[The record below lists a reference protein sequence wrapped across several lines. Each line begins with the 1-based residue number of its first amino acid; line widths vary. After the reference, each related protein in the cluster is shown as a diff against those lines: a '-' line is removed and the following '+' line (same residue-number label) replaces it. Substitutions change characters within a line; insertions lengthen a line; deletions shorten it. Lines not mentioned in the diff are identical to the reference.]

1 LNNWISL
8 GTSIPS
14 SNGIVGVNGAP
25 VSTDSKDYY
34 LRVILPSSWTEKIY
48 ANLLAWNGVT
58 EEYLETNFRI
68 FDEFTTSQNYLRFGD
83 GAKALDYYLGNSEK
97 LTILDSNI
105 TNSKKLTASITTDS
119 DFISI
124 LTYPYFYKEITGD
137 FTVEILT
144 NKSEYSNEFI
154 CGLKLCDYY
163 NPENFMYAFSSDENS
178 HSYSYINNIEVNISS
193 VIGNF
198 NYIRLSK
205 SGDIFTF
212 GGKQNLQDSIT
223 TIGSFTR
230 TDINNRMIVG
240 IFFGAPNYT
249 TRNYKISYFK
259 EI

>member
-1 LNNWISL
+1 
-8 GTSIPS
+8 
-14 SNGIVGVNGAP
+14 
-25 VSTDSKDYY
+25 
-34 LRVILPSSWTEKIY
+34 
-48 ANLLAWNGVT
+48 
-58 EEYLETNFRI
+58 
-68 FDEFTTSQNYLRFGD
+68 
-83 GAKALDYYLGNSEK
+83 
-97 LTILDSNI
+97 
-105 TNSKKLTASITTDS
+105 
-119 DFISI
+119 
-124 LTYPYFYKEITGD
+124 
-137 FTVEILT
+137 
-144 NKSEYSNEFI
+144 
-154 CGLKLCDYY
+154 
-163 NPENFMYAFSSDENS
+163 
-178 HSYSYINNIEVNISS
+178 